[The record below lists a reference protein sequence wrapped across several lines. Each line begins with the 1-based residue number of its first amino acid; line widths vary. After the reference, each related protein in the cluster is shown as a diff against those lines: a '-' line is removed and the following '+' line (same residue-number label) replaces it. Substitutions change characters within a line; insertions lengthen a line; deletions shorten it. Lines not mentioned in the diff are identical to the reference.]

1 MTPTWCLSTLYASFS
16 AVGYCTFAAS
26 IKGAWCYLVKLYSV
40 GMDEDIKDAAALTI
54 ITIL

>member
-26 IKGAWCYLVKLYSV
+26 IKGAWCYSVKLYSV